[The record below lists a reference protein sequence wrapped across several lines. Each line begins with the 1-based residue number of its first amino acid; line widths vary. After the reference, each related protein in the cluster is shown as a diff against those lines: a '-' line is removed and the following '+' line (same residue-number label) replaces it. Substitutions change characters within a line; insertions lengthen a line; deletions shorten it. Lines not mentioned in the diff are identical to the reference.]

1 MEPVDRRSIIILI
14 NERSPK
20 LRKSFFY
27 SGMMFLNNNIPAFS
41 LFEDLLE
48 ANSSTTD
55 NSYTIHTGCR
65 EFTTI
70 TVTTIENMPNPWKK
84 SDRVAFIAGNPLNE
98 QSEGIIHMFAKPI
111 KSSHKNTVQSEMLCI
126 LGIPCS
132 VTVKD
137 LLDFISPMSGN
148 IIELKVVKS
157 NRVGH
162 YMALL
167 MFKTPEATDQFYE
180 AFNGCKYN
188 SFESDTCQL
197 CYVSHVE
204 AITTSPNGSFG
215 ASFPLKGRIELP
227 SCPVCLE
234 KLDEPVAGILTTI
247 LCNHSFHGQC
257 ISKTTDTVCPVCRYV
272 QSPEMQEE
280 SKCADCDLRE
290 NLWICL
296 ICGNLGC
303 GRYGHKHAYAHFE
316 NTGHTFALEVTTNLV
331 WDYADDA
338 YVHRIAVN
346 LEDGKLVQVGEGGE
360 TGDKKTDNLCM
371 EFSALLVSQLDS
383 QRQYFEGQLKA
394 VSEQSAERIS
404 IIEADLEKTNRTLTD
419 LETRLAT
426 VTKEKNALSQKFAT
440 SNSLAQRL
448 HKELSEERALI
459 AGLSSSASTWE
470 ERAKK
475 AEKELAAAREE
486 LVDLLL
492 NLELRDKIAE
502 ASAANNVGFPS
513 LVSPLQCPP
522 YLASLQSL
530 GATAV
535 ITSGELE
542 ESELT
547 VKEPT
552 QRPRRRR
559 KNR

>member
-1 MEPVDRRSIIILI
+1 
-14 NERSPK
+14 
-20 LRKSFFY
+20 
-27 SGMMFLNNNIPAFS
+27 
-41 LFEDLLE
+41 
-48 ANSSTTD
+48 
-55 NSYTIHTGCR
+55 
-65 EFTTI
+65 
-70 TVTTIENMPNPWKK
+70 MPNPWKK
-84 SDRVAFIAGNPLNE
+84 ADRVAFTAGNPLNE
-98 QSEGIIHMFAKPI
+98 QSEGIIHLFTKPI
-111 KSSHKNTVQSEMLCI
+111 KSSPDKDARFEMLCM
-126 LGIPCS
+126 LGVPCS
-132 VTVKD
+132 ITVKD
-137 LLDFISPMSGN
+137 LLNFISPMSGG
-148 IIELKVVKS
+148 ITELKVVKC
-157 NRVGH
+157 NRIGH

-167 MFKTPEATDQFYE
+167 RFRTPEETDQFYA
-180 AFNGCKYN
+180 AFNGVSYN

-215 ASFPLKGRIELP
+215 ASFPLKGLVELP

-272 QSPEMQEE
+272 QSPEMQEQ
-280 SKCADCDLRE
+280 SQCADCDLRE

-316 NTGHTFALEVTTNLV
+316 KTGHTFALEVTTNLV

-346 LEDGKLVQVGEGGE
+346 HDDGKLVQLGEGGE

-371 EFSALLVSQLDS
+371 EFSALLVNQLDS
-383 QRQYFEGQLKA
+383 QRAYFEGQLEA
-394 VSEQSAERIS
+394 ISSQSAERICTV
-404 IIEADLEKTNRTLTD
+404 EANLEKANKALADLESKLT
-419 LETRLAT
+419 T
-426 VTKEKNALSQKFAT
+426 VTREKNTLSQKYSV

-459 AGLSSSASTWE
+459 AGLTASASTWE
-470 ERAKK
+470 ERAKR
-475 AEKELAAAREE
+475 AEAELANAREE
-486 LVDLLL
+486 LREILL

-502 ASAANNVGFPS
+502 ASAEND
-513 LVSPLQCPP
+513 
-522 YLASLQSL
+522 
-530 GATAV
+530 
-535 ITSGELE
+535 ITSGELAD
-542 ESELT
+542 SEIT
-547 VKEPT
+547 VKEPA
-552 QRPRRRR
+552 QRRRRR

>member
-1 MEPVDRRSIIILI
+1 MESVGRRSIIILI
-14 NERSPK
+14 NEKTPE

-27 SGMMFLNNNIPAFS
+27 SASS
-41 LFEDLLE
+41 LFDDLLA
-48 ANSSTTD
+48 ANSSTT
-55 NSYTIHTGCR
+55 NNTCTIHTGCR

-84 SDRVAFIAGNPLNE
+84 ADRVAFIAGNPLNE
-98 QSEGIIHMFAKPI
+98 QSEGIIHMFTKPI
-111 KSSHKNTVQSEMLCI
+111 KASNDKDVHFEMLCM

-137 LLDFISPMSGN
+137 LLNFVSPMSGG
-148 IIELKVVKS
+148 ITELKVVKS
-157 NRVGH
+157 NRIGH
-162 YMALL
+162 YMTLL
-167 MFKTPEATDQFYE
+167 KFKTPEETDQFYE
-180 AFNGCKYN
+180 TFNGSKYN

-215 ASFPLKGRIELP
+215 ASFPLKGLIELP

-247 LCNHSFHGQC
+247 LCNHTFHGQC

-272 QSPEMQEE
+272 QSPEMQEQ
-280 SKCADCDLRE
+280 SKCSDCDLRE

-346 LEDGKLVQVGEGGE
+346 HEDGKVVQVGEGGE

-383 QRQYFEGQLKA
+383 QRQYFESQLEA
-394 VSEQSAERIS
+394 VSEQSTERIS
-404 IIEADLEKTNRTLTD
+404 AIEADLVKTNRTLAE
-419 LETRLAT
+419 LEAKLAA
-426 VTKEKNALSQKFAT
+426 VTKEKNALSQKFAV

-459 AGLSSSASTWE
+459 AGLSTSASTWE

-475 AEKELAAAREE
+475 AETELAQAREE
-486 LVDLLL
+486 LLDLLL

-502 ASAANNVGFPS
+502 ASAANN
-513 LVSPLQCPP
+513 
-522 YLASLQSL
+522 
-530 GATAV
+530 

-542 ESELT
+542 NSEIT